1 MGDVTRIEDARGEEA
16 RVGLDELA
24 REGAHDRGGA

>member
-24 REGAHDRGGA
+24 REGRGG